1 MLLHAQLMKGSSR
14 FEFYPVART
23 FSQSKMGNDI
33 AMKLHRVGSEVL
45 GSAVLVMTVIGSGE
59 MATNLSSDT
68 GVQLLINSVS
78 TAAILYALITL
89 LADISGAHFNPLVT
103 LVLAYKREMKIAETF
118 QFIIAQFIGALIGAG
133 LANLVFDLPVFTAS
147 AKVRSGGHLF
157 LSEIIATAG
166 LIFIIFAA
174 LDQKRDKKIPT
185 LVACWIG
192 AAYFF
197 TSSTSFA
204 NPAVTFARGW
214 SDTFAGIAPK
224 SIAPF
229 IAAQLL
235 GAIVGLL
242 LSQSLS
248 VKSKG
253 KK

>member
-1 MLLHAQLMKGSSR
+1 
-14 FEFYPVART
+14 
-23 FSQSKMGNDI
+23 
-33 AMKLHRVGSEVL
+33 
-45 GSAVLVMTVIGSGE
+45 MTVIGSGE
-59 MATNLSSDT
+59 MAQNLSSDT
-68 GVQLLINSVS
+68 GVQLLINSLS

-89 LADISGAHFNPLVT
+89 LSEISGAHFNPLVT
-103 LVLAYKREMKIAETF
+103 LVLTYKREMKISETV
-118 QFIIAQFIGALIGAG
+118 QYIIAQFFGALIGAG
-133 LANLVFDLPVFTAS
+133 LANLIFDLPVFSAS
-147 AKVRSGGHLF
+147 TKVRSGGHLF

-235 GAIVGLL
+235 GAILGLI

-248 VKSKG
+248 VKNKG

>member
-1 MLLHAQLMKGSSR
+1 MAQAFTPPELGDDVS
-14 FEFYPVART
+14 
-23 FSQSKMGNDI
+23 
-33 AMKLHRVGSEVL
+33 MKLRKVGSEVL

-59 MATNLSSDT
+59 MAENLSSDT
-68 GVQLLINSVS
+68 GIQLLINSLS

-89 LADISGAHFNPLVT
+89 LADIGGAHFNPLVT
-103 LVLAYKREMKIAETF
+103 LVLTYKREMKISETV
-118 QFIIAQFIGALIGAG
+118 QYIVAQLFGAMIGAG
-133 LANLVFDLPVFTAS
+133 LANLIFDLPVFTAS
-147 AKVRSGGHLF
+147 TKVRSGGHLF

-235 GAIVGLL
+235 GAILGLI

>member
-1 MLLHAQLMKGSSR
+1 MKGSSQ

-23 FSQSKMGNDI
+23 FSWSKMRDDV
-33 AMKLHRVGSEVL
+33 AMKLRRVGSEVL
-45 GSAVLVMTVIGSGE
+45 GSAVLVMTVIGSGV
-59 MATNLSSDT
+59 MAQSLTADI
-68 GVQLLINSVS
+68 GVQLLINSLCTV
-78 TAAILYALITL
+78 AILYLLITL

-103 LVLAYKREMKIAETF
+103 LVLAYKREMKISETV

-133 LANLVFDLPVFTAS
+133 LANLVFDLPVFTTS
-147 AKVRSGGHLF
+147 TKVRSGGHLF

-174 LDQKRDKKIPT
+174 IDQKRDKKIPT

-214 SDTFAGIAPK
+214 SDTFAGIAPE

-229 IAAQLL
+229 MAAQLI
-235 GAIVGLL
+235 GAVLGLL
-242 LSQSLS
+242 ISQSLS

>member
-1 MLLHAQLMKGSSR
+1 
-14 FEFYPVART
+14 
-23 FSQSKMGNDI
+23 MGKDVS
-33 AMKLHRVGSEVL
+33 MKLRKVGSEVL

-59 MATNLSSDT
+59 MATNLSPDT
-68 GVQLLINSVS
+68 GVQLLINSLS

-103 LVLAYKREMKIAETF
+103 LVLAYKREMKISETV
-118 QFIIAQFIGALIGAG
+118 QYILAQFSGALIGAG
-133 LANLVFDLPVFTAS
+133 LANLLFELPVFTAS
-147 AKVRSGGHLF
+147 TKVRNGGHLF

-229 IAAQLL
+229 IAAQLI
-235 GAIVGLL
+235 GAILGLL

>member
-1 MLLHAQLMKGSSR
+1 MA
-14 FEFYPVART
+14 
-23 FSQSKMGNDI
+23 
-33 AMKLHRVGSEVL
+33 GSEL
-45 GSAVLVMTVIGSGE
+45 FGSAVLVMTVIGSGE
-59 MATNLSSDT
+59 MAQNLSSDT
-68 GVQLLINSVS
+68 GVQLLINSLS

-89 LADISGAHFNPLVT
+89 LSDISGAHFNPLVT
-103 LVLAYKREMKIAETF
+103 LVLAYKREMKIAQTI
-118 QFIIAQFIGALIGAG
+118 QFIVAQFVGALIGAG
-133 LANLVFDLPVFTAS
+133 LANLIFDLPVFTAS
-147 AKVRSGGHLF
+147 TKVRSGGNLF
-157 LSEIIATAG
+157 LSEIVATAG

-235 GAIVGLL
+235 GAILGLI

-248 VKSKG
+248 VKSQG

>member
-1 MLLHAQLMKGSSR
+1 MKGSSQN
-14 FEFYPVART
+14 EFYPVAHA
-23 FSQSKMGNDI
+23 FSWPKIGKDV
-33 AMKLHRVGSEVL
+33 AMKLRKVGSEVL
-45 GSAVLVMTVIGSGE
+45 GSAVLVMTVVGSGE
-59 MATNLSSDT
+59 MATNLSDDT
-68 GVQLLINSVS
+68 GVQLLINSLS

-103 LVLAYKREMKIAETF
+103 LVLAYKREMKIAETL
-118 QFIIAQFIGALIGAG
+118 QFIVAQFIGTLIGAG

-147 AKVRSGGHLF
+147 TKVRSGSHLF

-174 LDQKRDKKIPT
+174 IDQKREKKIPT

-214 SDTFAGIAPK
+214 SDTFAGIAPE

-229 IAAQLL
+229 IGAQLI
-235 GAIVGLL
+235 GAVLGLL
-242 LSQSLS
+242 ISQSLS

>member
-1 MLLHAQLMKGSSR
+1 
-14 FEFYPVART
+14 
-23 FSQSKMGNDI
+23 MGKDV
-33 AMKLHRVGSEVL
+33 AMKLRNIGSEVL
-45 GSAVLVMTVIGSGE
+45 GTAVLVMTVIGSGE
-59 MATNLSSDT
+59 MATNLSTDT
-68 GVQLLINSVS
+68 GVQLLINSLS

-103 LVLAYKREMKIAETF
+103 LVLAYKREMKISETVQYIF
-118 QFIIAQFIGALIGAG
+118 AQFIGALIGAG
-133 LANLVFDLPVFTAS
+133 LANLLFELPLFTAS
-147 AKVRSGGHLF
+147 TKARNGGHLF

-229 IAAQLL
+229 IAAQLI
-235 GAIVGLL
+235 GAILGLL

>member
-1 MLLHAQLMKGSSR
+1 
-14 FEFYPVART
+14 
-23 FSQSKMGNDI
+23 MGKDVS
-33 AMKLHRVGSEVL
+33 MKLRKVGSEVL

-59 MATNLSSDT
+59 MATNLSPDT
-68 GVQLLINSVS
+68 GVQLLINSLS

-103 LVLAYKREMKIAETF
+103 LVLAYKREMKISETV
-118 QFIIAQFIGALIGAG
+118 QYILAQFSGALIGAG
-133 LANLVFDLPVFTAS
+133 LANLLFELPVFTAS
-147 AKVRSGGHLF
+147 TKVRNGGHLF

-174 LDQKRDKKIPT
+174 LDQRRDKKIPT

-229 IAAQLL
+229 IAAQLI
-235 GAIVGLL
+235 GAILGLL

>member
-1 MLLHAQLMKGSSR
+1 
-14 FEFYPVART
+14 
-23 FSQSKMGNDI
+23 MGKDVS
-33 AMKLHRVGSEVL
+33 MKLRNIGSEVL
-45 GSAVLVMTVIGSGE
+45 GTAVLVMTVIGSGE
-59 MATNLSSDT
+59 MATNLSTDT
-68 GVQLLINSVS
+68 GVQLLINSLS

-103 LVLAYKREMKIAETF
+103 LVLAYKREMKISETVQYIF
-118 QFIIAQFIGALIGAG
+118 GQFIGALIGAG
-133 LANLVFDLPVFTAS
+133 LANLLFELPLFTAS
-147 AKVRSGGHLF
+147 TKIRNGGHLF

-229 IAAQLL
+229 IAAQLI
-235 GAIVGLL
+235 GAILGLL

>member
-1 MLLHAQLMKGSSR
+1 
-14 FEFYPVART
+14 
-23 FSQSKMGNDI
+23 MGNDI

-103 LVLAYKREMKIAETF
+103 LVMAYKREMKISETI

-235 GAIVGLL
+235 GAILGLL

-248 VKSKG
+248 VKGKG

>member
-1 MLLHAQLMKGSSR
+1 M
-14 FEFYPVART
+14 
-23 FSQSKMGNDI
+23 SKDV
-33 AMKLHRVGSEVL
+33 AMKLRMVGSEVL
-45 GSAVLVMTVIGSGE
+45 GTAVLVMTVIGSGV
-59 MATNLSSDT
+59 MATNLSADT
-68 GVQLLINSVS
+68 GVQLLINSLS

-103 LVLAYKREMKIAETF
+103 LVLAFKREMKLAETA

-133 LANLVFDLPVFTAS
+133 FANLVFDLPVFTAS
-147 AKVRSGGHLF
+147 TKVRSGSNLF
-157 LSEIIATAG
+157 LSEVIATAG

-174 LDQKRDKKIPT
+174 IDQKRDKKIPT

-214 SDTFAGIAPK
+214 SDTFAGIAPE

-229 IAAQLL
+229 IAAQLI
-235 GAIVGLL
+235 GAVLGLL

>member
-1 MLLHAQLMKGSSR
+1 
-14 FEFYPVART
+14 
-23 FSQSKMGNDI
+23 MGKDVS
-33 AMKLHRVGSEVL
+33 MKLRKVGSEVL
-45 GSAVLVMTVIGSGE
+45 GSAVLVMSVIGSGE
-59 MATNLSSDT
+59 MATNLSPDT
-68 GVQLLINSVS
+68 GIQLLINSLS

-103 LVLAYKREMKIAETF
+103 LVLAYKREMKISETV
-118 QFIIAQFIGALIGAG
+118 QYILAQFSGALIGAG
-133 LANLVFDLPVFTAS
+133 LANLLFELPVFTAS
-147 AKVRSGGHLF
+147 TKVRNGGHLF

-229 IAAQLL
+229 IAAQLI
-235 GAIVGLL
+235 GAILGLL